1 MAKNKA
7 VLLQGNEACVMG
19 AIRAGMRF
27 YGGYP
32 ITPSSEVAEQSS
44 ILLPK
49 VGGKFIQMEDEIAS
63 IASVIGASLT
73 GTKAMTASSGP
84 GISLKQ
90 ELVGYASMAEIP
102 LVIVYIMRMGPSTGL
117 PTSPAAGD
125 IMQAKWG
132 THGDHSII
140 AVCPS
145 SVKEMYE
152 LTIKAF
158 NFAEKYRTPVYLIT
172 DEVIAHMREG
182 VELEDDYEVIDR
194 VRPSEAPSADYLP
207 YRCEEGCDV
216 PPMAAYG
223 DGYKFHV
230 TGLSHGESGFPT
242 NSPEVNDK
250 LVRRIVNKVE
260 AHADEICINETH
272 FMEDAEQVFVAYG
285 SCARTAHYVVKQL
298 RAEGVKAGLFVP
310 KVLWPF
316 PANALKAAISDKVKN
331 VIVPE
336 MNMGQ
341 YVLEVERV
349 LGGKCPVTGISK
361 VSGELFKTD
370 ELYEKVMEVIGK

>member
-1 MAKNKA
+1 MAEKKA
-7 VLLQGNEACVMG
+7 VLLQGNEACVQG

-44 ILLPK
+44 ILLPQ

-63 IASVIGASLT
+63 IASVIGASLA
-73 GTKAMTASSGP
+73 GKKAMTASSGP

-90 ELVGYASMAEIP
+90 ELVGYAAMAEVPI
-102 LVIVYIMRMGPSTGL
+102 VIVYIMRMGPSTGL

-125 IMQAKWG
+125 VMQARWG
-132 THGDHSII
+132 AHGDHSII
-140 AVCPS
+140 AVCPT

-158 NFAEKYRTPVYLIT
+158 NLAEQYRTPVYLIT

-182 VELEDDYEVIDR
+182 VVIEDEYEIVDR
-194 VRPSEAPSADYLP
+194 KRPTEAPSPDYLP
-207 YRCEEGCDV
+207 YRCTDESGV

-223 DGYKFHV
+223 DGYRFHV

-242 NSPEVNDK
+242 NSPAINEA
-250 LVRRIVNKVE
+250 LIRRICSKIE
-260 AHADEICINETH
+260 DHADEICFNET
-272 FMEDAEQVFVAYG
+272 FFTEDAEQLFVAYG
-285 SCARTAHYVVKQL
+285 SCARLSLYVVKQL
-298 RAEGVKAGLFVP
+298 REAGIKAGLFVP

-316 PANALKAAISDKVKN
+316 PANALKAVVTDKVKN

-336 MNMGQ
+336 MNLGQ
-341 YVLEVERV
+341 YALEVERV
-349 LGGKCPVTGISK
+349 LGGKCPVSRISK
-361 VSGELFKTD
+361 VSGELFKTEEVYD
-370 ELYEKVMEVIGK
+370 QAMEVIGK

>member
-1 MAKNKA
+1 MAKTKA
-7 VLLQGNEACVMG
+7 ILLQGNEACVQG

-27 YGGYP
+27 FGGYP

-73 GTKAMTASSGP
+73 GKKAMTASSGP

-90 ELVGYASMAEIP
+90 ELVGYAAMAEVPI
-102 LVIVYIMRMGPSTGL
+102 VIVYIMRMGPSTGL
-117 PTSPAAGD
+117 PTSPGGGD
-125 IMQAKWG
+125 IMQARWG

-140 AVCPS
+140 AVCPT

-158 NFAEKYRTPVYLIT
+158 NYAEKYRTPVYLIT

-182 VELEDDYEVIDR
+182 IEIADDYEIIDR
-194 VRPSEAPSADYLP
+194 VHPTEAPSPDYLP
-207 YRCEEGCDV
+207 YKCEEGSDV

-223 DGYKFHV
+223 EGYRFHV
-230 TGLSHGESGFPT
+230 TGLSHSESGFPT
-242 NSPEVNDK
+242 NSPAVNDV
-250 LVRRIVNKVE
+250 LVRRQVRKIE
-260 AHADEICINETH
+260 DHADEICINET
-272 FMEDAEQVFVAYG
+272 FMLDDAEHVFVAYG
-285 SCARTAHYVVKQL
+285 SCARTSLYVVKQL
-298 RAEGVKAGLFVP
+298 REQGIKAGLFVP

-316 PANALKAAISDKVKN
+316 PATGLKAAVTDKVKN
-331 VIVPE
+331 VFVPE
-336 MNMGQ
+336 MNLGQ
-341 YVLEVERV
+341 YALEVERV
-349 LGGKCPVTGISK
+349 LSGKCPVTRISK
-361 VSGELFKTD
+361 VSGELFKT
-370 ELYEKVMEVIGK
+370 EEVYNKAMEVIGR

>member
-1 MAKNKA
+1 MAEKKA
-7 VLLQGNEACVMG
+7 VLLQGNEACVQG

-44 ILLPK
+44 ILLPQ

-63 IASVIGASLT
+63 IASCIGASLT
-73 GTKAMTASSGP
+73 GKKAMTASSGP

-90 ELVGYASMAEIP
+90 ELVGYAAMAEVPI
-102 LVIVYIMRMGPSTGL
+102 VIVYIMRMGPSTGL
-117 PTSPAAGD
+117 PTSPGAGD
-125 IMQAKWG
+125 VMQAKWG
-132 THGDHSII
+132 SHGDHSII
-140 AVCPS
+140 AVCPT

-158 NFAEKYRTPVYLIT
+158 NLAEQYRTPVYLIT

-182 VELEDDYEVIDR
+182 VVIEDNYEVIDR
-194 VRPSEAPSADYLP
+194 KHPTEAPSPEYLP
-207 YRCEEGCDV
+207 YKCVDDSGV

-223 DGYKFHV
+223 EGYRFHV

-242 NSPEVNDK
+242 NSPAVNDK
-250 LVRRIVNKVE
+250 LVRRFVSKVE
-260 AHADEICINETH
+260 DHADEICINDTY
-272 FMEDAEQVFVAYG
+272 FTEDAEHLFVAYG
-285 SCARTAHYVVKQL
+285 SCARTAHYVVQEM
-298 RAEGVKAGLFVP
+298 RAAGIKAGLFVP

-316 PANALKAAISDKVKN
+316 PANALKAIVTDKVKN

-336 MNMGQ
+336 MNLGQ
-341 YVLEVERV
+341 YALEVERV
-349 LGGKCPVTGISK
+349 VGGKCPVTKISK
-361 VSGELFKTD
+361 VSGELFKTE
-370 ELYEKVMEVIGK
+370 ELYEQAMEVIGK